1 MSSPPPRTSE
11 YKSIQQQFEQAKPLK
26 EKESR
31 GQPARKT
38 TAGNAERFAEA
49 RFTVTQGL
57 LVAFLALLGILQLLG
72 LYLFTSGFL
81 LTRLVLPHKSECAV
95 PPTGLESKY
104 LPGNSKTGCWHPKQF
119 EKAVVVVIDAL
130 RYDFTVPFPPP
141 RVAGTKEEGEVK
153 KWDEPRH
160 FHNAI
165 PLFYDTAIAS
175 PQNAILL
182 PFIADPPTT
191 TLQRL
196 KGLTTGTLPTFI
208 DAGSN
213 FAGTA
218 IDEDNIVDQLRNASK
233 KVVHLGDDTWHA
245 LFPDSFEPD
254 LTHAYDS
261 FNVWD
266 LHTVDNGV
274 TEHLIPLLQPA
285 NASKWD
291 VIFAHYLGVD
301 HAGHRYGPDHPAMNT
316 KLKQM
321 DTTMRQ
327 VMDLIDDDTLL
338 IVMGDHG
345 MDSKG
350 DHGGESDDEI
360 EAAIWMYSKQ
370 PKFGRRWRFPVEPP
384 VNAKFHSVAQ
394 IDFVPTLSL
403 LLGIPI
409 PFNNLGKPILEA
421 FIGKDGKGYQN
432 LARVYRLAAAQIH
445 RYMAEYSL
453 VRRLDDDATAA
464 PASLWSTAQ
473 AMWDMT
479 RSGEKMDDI
488 KWNSIFG
495 GFYNYQTETIRVC
508 RMLWARFDVLRM
520 ASGIFVLA
528 TSLGLMVLYARGLGA
543 LRLALSPG
551 FVKRGGLG
559 LIGGAIGGAV
569 MGYTVPGVSL
579 THAAALSAALGGSA
593 GIANVF
599 HKARSSL
606 RVPYPTTIW
615 SWISVVFTIAL
626 SLGFAANSF
635 TIWEDEILTFFLSTI
650 GVLFLISSLR
660 QETVVDRA
668 LGSYHSVTF
677 ILLTRLASLSRLCRE
692 EQMPFCRSTYYA
704 SSTSSTSANWQLA
717 IPYLVAAGLPSIVQ
731 QFYENTRSNHLSAK
745 LWYTYLFR
753 AALTLGAIYW
763 TLNAAD
769 DGEWFSPDINQ
780 YLGTAKVTVA
790 QMALGIAIPVGYS
803 IYIWS
808 APFLSIL
815 STPLPR
821 LRAGQ
826 AMPPSAASTG
836 FLSEDGKS
844 RVQVLGYSNAHGTRY
859 FLLPTLYAAA
869 IIVLQKPV
877 GAGTIAL
884 QLWSILS
891 LLEILHA
898 NKLKD
903 SAVGPITLA
912 LLGGFYYFK
921 TGHQYT
927 LASLQWDAAFLAMK
941 TVKYPWSPLL
951 IVGNTYGAQILSVL
965 AVPAVVLWKRDPRR
979 KGLTAEV
986 AKATVT
992 HFLFFATVGL
1002 ATAMWAGWLRRH
1014 LMLYRIFSPRFL
1026 LGAGA
1031 GVVVQVFGI
1040 FVAVVGTR
1048 WSFLSVG
1055 AVFGV
1060 DS

>member
-1 MSSPPPRTSE
+1 M
-11 YKSIQQQFEQAKPLK
+11 
-26 EKESR
+26 
-31 GQPARKT
+31 
-38 TAGNAERFAEA
+38 
-49 RFTVTQGL
+49 
-57 LVAFLALLGILQLLG
+57 
-72 LYLFTSGFL
+72 
-81 LTRLVLPHKSECAV
+81 
-95 PPTGLESKY
+95 
-104 LPGNSKTGCWHPKQF
+104 
-119 EKAVVVVIDAL
+119 VVVIDAL

-141 RVAGTKEEGEVK
+141 RIGGSKEEGEVK
-153 KWDEPRH
+153 EEDTPRH

-165 PLFYDTAIAS
+165 PLFYETAVAS

-233 KVVHLGDDTWHA
+233 RVVHLGDDTWHA
-245 LFPDSFEPD
+245 LFPNSFEPD

-274 TEHLIPLLQPA
+274 TEHLIPFLQPS

-360 EAAIWMYSKQ
+360 EAAIWMYSKL
-370 PKFGRRWRFPVEPP
+370 PKFGRRWRFPTEPP
-384 VNAKFHSVAQ
+384 LNARFHSVAQ

-403 LLGIPI
+403 LLGLPI

-421 FIGKDGKGYQN
+421 FIGKEGNGYQN

-453 VRRLDDDATAA
+453 VRRLDEDATAA
-464 PASLWSTAQ
+464 PASLWGTAQ
-473 AMWDMT
+473 AMWEMT
-479 RSGEKMDDI
+479 KNEKMDNI

-495 GFYNYQTETIRVC
+495 GFYNYQSETISVC

-528 TSLGLMVLYARGLGA
+528 VSLGLMVLYARGLGA

-559 LIGGAIGGAV
+559 MVWGAGGGAV
-569 MGYTVPGVSL
+569 VGYTVPGVSL
-579 THAAALSAALGGSA
+579 THATVLSAALGGSA

-599 HKARSSL
+599 YKARGSL
-606 RVPYPTTIW
+606 RIPYPTTIW
-615 SWISVVFTIAL
+615 SWISVVFTVAL
-626 SLGFAANSF
+626 VLGFAANSF

-650 GVLFLISSLR
+650 GVLFLVSSLR
-660 QETVVDRA
+660 QKTVVDRA
-668 LGSYHSVTF
+668 LGSYHSATF

-704 SSTSSTSANWQLA
+704 SSTSSTSANWQLV

-731 QFYENTRSNHLSAK
+731 QFYENTRSNHHSAK
-745 LWYTYLFR
+745 LWYTYIFR
-753 AALTLGAIYW
+753 AALTLGAVYW

-780 YLGTAKVTVA
+780 YLGTAKIMVA

-815 STPLPR
+815 STALPR

-826 AMPPSAASTG
+826 TIPPSAASTG

-844 RVQVLGYSNAHGTRY
+844 RVQVLGYSNAQGTRY
-859 FLLPTLYAAA
+859 FLLPTLYTAA
-869 IIVLQKPV
+869 IIILQKPV

-903 SAVGPITLA
+903 SAIGPITLA

-941 TVKYPWSPLL
+941 TVRYPWSPLL
-951 IVGNTYGAQILSVL
+951 IIGNTYGAQILSVVS
-965 AVPAVVLWKRDPRR
+965 VPAVVLWKRDPRR
-979 KGLTAEV
+979 KGLMGEV
-986 AKATVT
+986 ARAVVT
-992 HFLFFATVGL
+992 HFLFYASVGL

-1031 GVVVQVFGI
+1031 GVVVEVVGI
-1040 FVAVVGTR
+1040 FVAVLGTR

-1055 AVFGV
+1055 GVFGV